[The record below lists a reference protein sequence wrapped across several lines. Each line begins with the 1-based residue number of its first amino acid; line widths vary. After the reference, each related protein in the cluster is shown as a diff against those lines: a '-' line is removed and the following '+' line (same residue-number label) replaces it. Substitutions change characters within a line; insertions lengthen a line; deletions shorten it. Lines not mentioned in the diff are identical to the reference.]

1 VFTHCVDLLNSDQLQ
16 SQTAQELVGKLLVE
30 VESLSES
37 SMVRVAEQ
45 LIDCVKRGTVENGR
59 SLELFP
65 KLLSVISA
73 QPHIRHQR
81 GNAN

>member
-1 VFTHCVDLLNSDQLQ
+1 MG
-16 SQTAQELVGKLLVE
+16 GKKMGGGKVCRE
-30 VESLSES
+30 GVIDSLS
-37 SMVRVAEQ
+37 
-45 LIDCVKRGTVENGR
+45 R

-81 GNAN
+81 GNAQQIFQLYLQLNPSPLLSLQREVEWIKWRVQSSRATF